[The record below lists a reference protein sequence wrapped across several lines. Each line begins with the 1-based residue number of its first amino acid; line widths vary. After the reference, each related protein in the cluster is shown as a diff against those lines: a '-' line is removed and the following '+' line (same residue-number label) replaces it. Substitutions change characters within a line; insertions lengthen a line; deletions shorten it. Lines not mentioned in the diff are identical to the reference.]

1 MFRVPLHVAGVD
13 LTDESTLSM
22 IGERLSDLEWT
33 SVDGRVLA
41 TLHTDKQDPTDVAG
55 VTVQVARRI
64 RHALPHATLVE
75 VDQDLVS
82 VSDIAHRVGVTRE
95 AVRLWVD
102 GRRGPGGFPPPAGSP
117 GSSKVWRWARV
128 AEWLSHNYKI
138 DFGESF
144 LSDREIAQIHCAI
157 SGVREPVD
165 AEWEVI
171 NSFSDRLIGHPDT
184 TRLTRAGSSSPQL
197 SSAWRMAVGMVKQPP
212 VAVEIEPSETG
223 AQSGSDG
230 ETRAG

>member
-1 MFRVPLHVAGVD
+1 MYRVPLHVVGVD
-13 LTDESTLSM
+13 LMDEGTLSV

-33 SVDGRVLA
+33 STDGRVLA

-64 RHALPHATLVE
+64 RHALPDATLVE
-75 VDQDLVS
+75 VDQDLVN
-82 VSDIAHRVGVTRE
+82 VSDVAHRVGVSRE
-95 AVRLWVD
+95 AVRLWID

-128 AEWLSHNYKI
+128 AEWLASNYKI
-138 DFGESF
+138 DFGDSF

-157 SGVREPVD
+157 LGVREPVD

-171 NSFSDRLIGHPDT
+171 NSFSDRLVGQPDP
-184 TRLTRAGSSSPQL
+184 TRLTRVGSTSTHP
-197 SSAWRMAVGMVKQPP
+197 SSAWRMAVGLVKQPNVP
-212 VAVEIEPSETG
+212 VEIEPTDAG
-223 AQSGSDG
+223 FGIGSDG
-230 ETRAG
+230 EPRAE